1 MRTLE
6 TPATRLVTAG
16 DGRTVKYVALAWLIW
31 LPLMLPMIA
40 SLLAAHPGPLHAT
53 LSLLGL
59 AVFVVLY
66 MRTAW
71 RNARK
76 VTGLTLLPAQSG
88 FALWLPILVLLA
100 LSFALTETNGVT
112 WGGLF
117 IFTGA
122 VAAGR
127 LPVRQAA
134 ALLVTIALSTF
145 LYGWRTGL
153 PLTTSVSNVLF
164 IGLASVT
171 TMAMMWA
178 MKISRELRAEREDL
192 VRVAA
197 VAEERLR
204 IARDLHDLLGHS
216 LSLVVLKSELAG
228 RLVHVAPERAAS
240 EIGDVETVARKALEE
255 VREAIAGYRQPSLA
269 REVAGARE
277 MLAAAGIELRYE
289 GVEPPAGGLP
299 QPTEAILGWAVR
311 EGVTNVIRHSRA
323 RHCSISLSRTPTD
336 MYVEVSDDGHANPSS
351 ASVAM
356 TSAKDSGGAGNG
368 LHGLAERVTA
378 ASGKFEAGPRPG
390 GGFRLAVSIPIVST
404 PRAGRDADVP
414 VESLSAHA
422 ADGHRTARR
431 RVSPP
436 PLGRAAA
443 WHVRGDAGAEEVD

>member
-6 TPATRLVTAG
+6 APATRLVAAG

-31 LPLMLPMIA
+31 LPLVLPMISA
-40 SLLAAHPGPLHAT
+40 LLAAHAGPLHAT

-66 MRTAW
+66 VRTAW

-76 VTGLTLLPAQSG
+76 VTGLALLPAQTG
-88 FALWLPILVLLA
+88 LALWLPILVLLA

-134 ALLVTIALSTF
+134 ALLVTIAFFTF

-153 PLTTSVSNVLF
+153 PFTTSVSNVLF

-228 RLVHVAPERAAS
+228 RLVHVAPERAAA

-255 VREAIAGYRQPSLA
+255 VREAITGYRQPSLA
-269 REVAGARE
+269 RELAGARE
-277 MLAAAGIELRYE
+277 MLAAAGIELLFA
-289 GVEPPAGGLP
+289 GAEPPAGGLP
-299 QPTEAILGWAVR
+299 QPAEAILGWAVR

-323 RHCSISLSRTPTD
+323 RHCSMSLSRTPTH
-336 MYVEVSDDGHANPSS
+336 MYVEVSDDGRASPSS
-351 ASVAM
+351 AAASM
-356 TSAKDSGGAGNG
+356 TGASDSGSTGNG
-368 LHGLAERVTA
+368 LRGLAERVTA
-378 ASGKFEAGPRPG
+378 AGGTFEAGPRAG
-390 GGFRLAVSIPIVST
+390 GGFRLAVSIPLVTSPRTGEDANAPVDSPAAAEPLAAPKASITPAAHAST
-404 PRAGRDADVP
+404 DPRA
-414 VESLSAHA
+414 
-422 ADGHRTARR
+422 
-431 RVSPP
+431 
-436 PLGRAAA
+436 
-443 WHVRGDAGAEEVD
+443 AG

>member
-6 TPATRLVTAG
+6 APATRLVAAG

-31 LPLMLPMIA
+31 LPLVLPMISA
-40 SLLAAHPGPLHAT
+40 LLVAHAGPLHAT

-66 MRTAW
+66 VRTAW

-76 VTGLTLLPAQSG
+76 VTGLALLPAQTG
-88 FALWLPILVLLA
+88 LALWLPILVLLA

-127 LPVRQAA
+127 LPMRQAA
-134 ALLVTIALSTF
+134 ALLVTIALFTF

-153 PLTTSVSNVLF
+153 PFTTSVSNVLF

-228 RLVHVAPERAAS
+228 RLVHVAPERAAT

-255 VREAIAGYRQPSLA
+255 VREAITGYRQPSLA
-269 REVAGARE
+269 RELAGARE
-277 MLAAAGIELRYE
+277 MLAAGIELLFA
-289 GVEPPAGGLP
+289 GAEPPAGELP
-299 QPTEAILGWAVR
+299 QPAETILGWAVR

-323 RHCSISLSRTPTD
+323 RQCSMSLSRTPTH
-336 MYVEVSDDGHANPSS
+336 MYFEVSDDGRASPSS
-351 ASVAM
+351 ASVSM
-356 TSAKDSGGAGNG
+356 TGASDSGSTGNG
-368 LHGLAERVTA
+368 LRGLAERVTA
-378 ASGKFEAGPRPG
+378 AGGTFEAGPRAG
-390 GGFRLAVSIPIVST
+390 GGFRLAASIPLVST
-404 PRAGRDADVP
+404 SRASKEADVP
-414 VESLSAHA
+414 VES
-422 ADGHRTARR
+422 
-431 RVSPP
+431 P
-436 PLGRAAA
+436 AAA
-443 WHVRGDAGAEEVD
+443 GPLMAIDQQRDA